1 MDTSAEGNLVETPAE
16 TAPGLGPALVVDD
29 QPAVAAT
36 VAKWLE
42 REGMT
47 CHVAHSGEEA
57 LTMAEEESY
66 GLVFAD
72 VHMPGESGLELAR
85 RLKEH
90 DPTIQV
96 IIITGSTTLQTAVD
110 ALRLNADDYL
120 VKPFD
125 PAALLHATRR
135 AQEHRR
141 LLLENQEYRRNLEDR
156 VREQSQ
162 RLERLYLSS
171 ILALVKALE
180 AKDPHTRGHSDRV
193 AQYALSLAERIGG
206 VDMDSLEVGGQLH
219 DIGKIG
225 VHGGLLR
232 KNGPLELTEREHVQT
247 HPVVGVEILE
257 PLLDDDT
264 VLDVVRYH
272 HERWDGKG
280 YPDGLVGEE
289 IPLAARIVAVAD
301 TFDAMTTVRPYR
313 AARTP
318 DEAVAEIEAEAG
330 TQFDPAVAAVA
341 AEVFSSVPATAAT
354 KAAS

>member
-1 MDTSAEGNLVETPAE
+1 MEKSADKKLAEAPAE
-16 TAPGLGPALVVDD
+16 TAPALGPALVVDD

-47 CHVAHSGEEA
+47 CHVAHSGAEA
-57 LTMAEEESY
+57 LAMAEEESY
-66 GLVFAD
+66 GLILAD
-72 VHMPGESGLELAR
+72 VHMPGESGLDLAR

-96 IIITGSTTLQTAVD
+96 IIITGSTTLQTAVE

-135 AQEHRR
+135 ALEHRR
-141 LLLENQEYRRNLEDR
+141 LLIENREYRRNLEQR
-156 VREQSQ
+156 VRQQSQ

-171 ILALVKALE
+171 ILSLVKALE

-193 AQYALSLAERIGG
+193 AQYALALAERLGD
-206 VDMDSLEVGGQLH
+206 VDMESLEVGGQLH

-225 VHGGLLR
+225 VQGGLLR
-232 KNGPLELTEREHVQT
+232 KDGPLELTEREHVQT

-257 PLLDDDT
+257 PLLDDAT
-264 VLDVVRYH
+264 VLDVVRHH
-272 HERWDGKG
+272 HERWDGAG
-280 YPDGLVGEE
+280 YPDGLAGPD
-289 IPLAARIVAVAD
+289 IPLLARIFAVAD
-301 TFDAMTTVRPYR
+301 VYDALTSERPYKD
-313 AARTP
+313 AWLP
-318 DEAVAEIEAEAG
+318 SEALEEIEAQSG
-330 TQFDPAVAAVA
+330 KQFDPGIVGT
-341 AEVFSSVPATAAT
+341 FLRYMSRRKPPA
-354 KAAS
+354 

>member
-1 MDTSAEGNLVETPAE
+1 MEPSAEHMPGERAIE
-16 TAPGLGPALVVDD
+16 APPLGPALVVDD

-42 REGMT
+42 REGMD

-57 LTMAEEESY
+57 LQMAAKQLY

-85 RLKEH
+85 RLKER
-90 DPTIQV
+90 DPTTQV
-96 IIITGSTTLQTAVD
+96 IIITGSTTLQTAVE
-110 ALRLNADDYL
+110 AIRLDADDYL

-125 PAALLHATRR
+125 PAALLHAARR

-141 LLLENQEYRRNLEDR
+141 LLLENREYREGLEER
-156 VREQSQ
+156 VRQQGQ

-171 ILALVKALE
+171 ILSLVKALE

-193 AQYALSLAERIGG
+193 AQYAIALAERLGFANR
-206 VDMDSLEVGGQLH
+206 DSLEVGGKLH

-225 VHGGLLR
+225 VQGGLLR

-257 PLLDDDT
+257 PLLDDTT
-264 VLDVVRYH
+264 VLDIVRYH
-272 HERWDGKG
+272 HERWDGRG
-280 YPDGLVGEE
+280 YPDGLAGEE
-289 IPLAARIVAVAD
+289 IPVAARIMAVAD
-301 TFDAMTTVRPYR
+301 TFDAMTTARPYR

-318 DEAVAEIEAEAG
+318 AEAVAEIQSEAG
-330 TQFDPAVAAVA
+330 TQFDPRVAAVA
-341 AEVFSSVPATAAT
+341 AEVFANLSV
-354 KAAS
+354 KVAS

>member
-1 MDTSAEGNLVETPAE
+1 METRTREQPAGEPAE
-16 TAPGLGPALVVDD
+16 EVPAVEPALVVDD

-36 VAKWLE
+36 VAKWLQ
-42 REGMT
+42 REGME
-47 CHVAHSGEEA
+47 CHVAHSGEQA
-57 LTMAEEESY
+57 LAMAEEQSY
-66 GLVFAD
+66 GIVFAD

-85 RLKEH
+85 RLKER
-90 DPTIQV
+90 DTTIQV
-96 IIITGSTTLQTAVD
+96 IIITGSTTLQTAVE

-141 LLLENQEYRRNLEDR
+141 LLVENQEYRKNLEER
-156 VREQSQ
+156 VRVQSQ

-171 ILALVKALE
+171 IMSLVKALE

-193 AQYALSLAERIGG
+193 AQYALSLADRLGYVNRE
-206 VDMDSLEVGGQLH
+206 SLEVGGKLH

-232 KNGPLELTEREHVQT
+232 KDGPLELTEREHVQM

-280 YPDGLVGEE
+280 YPNGLTGEE
-289 IPLAARIVAVAD
+289 IPVAARIVAVAD
-301 TFDAMTTVRPYR
+301 TFDAMTTARPYR

-318 DEAVAEIEAEAG
+318 EEAVAEIEAEAG
-330 TQFDPAVAAVA
+330 RQFDPRVAAVA
-341 AEVFSSVPATAAT
+341 AEVFGNLTVR
-354 KAAS
+354 AAS

>member
-1 MDTSAEGNLVETPAE
+1 METSTEQKPAE
-16 TAPGLGPALVVDD
+16 TPGETASAIGPALVVDD

-47 CHVAHSGEEA
+47 CHVAHSGEQA
-57 LTMAEEESY
+57 LAMAEAESY

-85 RLKEH
+85 RLKEK
-90 DPTIQV
+90 DATIQV
-96 IIITGSTTLQTAVD
+96 VIITGSTTLQTAVE
-110 ALRLNADDYL
+110 ALRLDADDYL

-135 AQEHRR
+135 AREHRR
-141 LLLENQEYRRNLEDR
+141 LLIENREYRRHLEER
-156 VREQSQ
+156 VRQQSQ

-171 ILALVKALE
+171 ILALAKALE

-193 AQYALSLAERIGG
+193 AQYALALAERIGD
-206 VDMDSLEVGGQLH
+206 VDPESLEVGGRLH

-225 VHGGLLR
+225 VQGGLLR

-264 VLDVVRYH
+264 VLHVVRHH
-272 HERWDGKG
+272 HERWDGQG
-280 YPDGLVGEE
+280 YPDGLAGEE

-301 TFDAMTTVRPYR
+301 TYDAMTTVRPYR
-313 AARTP
+313 AARSP
-318 DEAVAEIEAEAG
+318 EQAVAEIKAEAG
-330 TQFDPAVAAVA
+330 RQFDPRVAAVA
-341 AEVFSSVPATAAT
+341 ADVFSAMPAVA